1 MARKILV
8 VDDDPNALRLV
19 SYAFLA
25 EGYETVTANSGAEA
39 LARLASEQP
48 DLIVLDVM
56 MPDMSGLEL
65 CQRIRANR
73 QTSRL
78 PILMLSA
85 RGLVADRVAGLKAGA
100 DDYLPKPADT
110 SELIARA
117 EALLTR
123 ASYAAPPVAQVLAFF
138 GVKGGVG
145 TTTVAVNLGAQL
157 AQPGKSVCL
166 VELRP
171 GIGTAPALLGLQPAH
186 QLGELLQKPPEQLGQ
201 RDVEACLLAHSSGL
215 RLLAAPQS
223 ADKPYEITS
232 EFVEALV
239 RHLSRMMDYVL
250 FDLPAGWSAANWAAV
265 RQARLTALVCEP
277 DPLSLECV
285 RATLATLHN
294 WGVSGDLVGLIPV
307 NRGNNPSP
315 MTIPA
320 LQAAIRAGVIGALPP
335 AGDVLRIAAGKGMP
349 LAAVQAQHPAA
360 VALRELAG
368 RLTGLHQNRGLPHS
382 QSKSASQGAVSPG
395 APR

>member
-19 SYAFLA
+19 SYAFMA
-25 EGYETVTANSGAEA
+25 EGYETVTASNGAEA

-65 CQRIRANR
+65 CQRIRANQ

-123 ASYAAPPVAQVLAFF
+123 ASYAAPPVARVLALL

-145 TTTVAVNLGAQL
+145 TTTVAVNLGALL
-157 AQPGKSVCL
+157 ARPGRSVCL

-171 GIGTAPALLGLQPAH
+171 GIGTAPVLLGLQPTH
-186 QLGELLQKPPEQLGQ
+186 QLGELLLKPPEQLGQ

-223 ADKPYEITS
+223 TDKPHDITS
-232 EFVEALV
+232 EFVEALA

-250 FDLPAGWSAANWAAV
+250 LDLPAGWSVANWAAV
-265 RQARLTALVCEP
+265 RQANLTGLVCEF
-277 DPLSLECV
+277 DPLSLECA
-285 RATLATLHN
+285 RATLTTLHN
-294 WGVSGDLVGLIPV
+294 WGVSGNLVGLIPV
-307 NRGNNPSP
+307 NRGNNPTP
-315 MTIPA
+315 LTIPA
-320 LQAAIRAGVIGALPP
+320 LQSAIHANVLGAMPP
-335 AGDVLRIAAGKGMP
+335 AADVLRIAASKGAP

-360 VALRELAG
+360 VALRELVG
-368 RLTGLHQNRGLPHS
+368 RLTSLRQDRG
-382 QSKSASQGAVSPG
+382 QAAGQGKSSS
-395 APR
+395 